1 MEHSADH
8 ASSELKNTTYELF
21 VGALSILSIFN
32 LLVILL
38 AFNQEIRLTAILFD
52 AVLSVIF
59 LLDFGYRLRTARSKA
74 NYFFRQAGWADLLA
88 SVPAPQLKL
97 LRLFRVWRAGRLMR
111 RYGVRHLI
119 REFLHDRADS
129 ALLSVLLLMIL
140 VLEFGSMGVLV
151 AERSSPDA
159 NITNASDAVWW
170 AYISI
175 TTVGYGDKY
184 PVTNAGRLVG
194 HTGGDGG
201 CRPFRRAERLPG
213 ECLFEI
219 TAAGG

>member
-59 LLDFGYRLRTARSKA
+59 LLDFGYRLRTARSKS

-119 REFLHDRADS
+119 RRVSARPRRQRA
-129 ALLSVLLLMIL
+129 ALGAAL
-140 VLEFGSMGVLV
+140 
-151 AERSSPDA
+151 D
-159 NITNASDAVWW
+159 D
-170 AYISI
+170 
-175 TTVGYGDKY
+175 
-184 PVTNAGRLVG
+184 
-194 HTGGDGG
+194 
-201 CRPFRRAERLPG
+201 PG
-213 ECLFEI
+213 
-219 TAAGG
+219 A